1 MRVLDV
7 SPVREM
13 SMRGPG
19 VDRDNHGAGGSGE
32 NVRDCGNGAVT
43 RLAGDERLEELSRLK
58 DRDGYLYTPADLLAC
73 LACRE
78 LSPRLLDFEK
88 ALLVVKEHDYA
99 RPPDRPM
106 LLQLASMYVREA
118 EGTANKASV
127 RERAAAPGH
136 GQEAAAVARSAA
148 EARGETEGGEAG
160 CRGRHVTAEDVLLN
174 CRNDVIGLRA
184 SLARRGSDDDGAALA
199 THLREIV
206 GLQVALIREQQEQ
219 LHEKD
224 GELKAVRRDKEQVRI
239 HIASV
244 YEIKLACQLL
254 YSRRGFPYI
263 P

>member
-1 MRVLDV
+1 MKTLAV
-7 SPVREM
+7 SPVQEM

-19 VDRDNHGAGGSGE
+19 VDSDNPGAGGSRD
-32 NVRDCGNGAVT
+32 NDRDCGNDAVT
-43 RLAGDERLEELSRLK
+43 QLAGDKRLEELSMLK
-58 DRDGYLYTPADLLAC
+58 GRDGCLYTPADLLAF

-78 LSPRLLDFEK
+78 LSPRLLDYEK

-118 EGTANKASV
+118 EETKPSETTI
-127 RERAAAPGH
+127 RECTVVPG
-136 GQEAAAVARSAA
+136 EDVAQNARV
-148 EARGETEGGEAG
+148 RGETGEV
-160 CRGRHVTAEDVLLN
+160 CQSRRVTTEDVLLN
-174 CRNDVIGLRA
+174 CRNDVLGLRA
-184 SLARRGSDDDGAALA
+184 SLTRRGNDDGAALA

-224 GELKAVRRDKEQVRI
+224 GELKAVRRDKEQVRTYTMR
-239 HIASV
+239 SV
-244 YEIKLACQLL
+244 SCYIV
-254 YSRRGFPYI
+254 RRGFPYI